1 MKKYVG
7 HIDVSVEKILG
18 KGAIKQ
24 ARTQKKHLVRLC
36 IHLSLSLS
44 LYVTCI
50 HVYSHTEE
58 APDTYVFIDLSLCR

>member
-7 HIDVSVEKILG
+7 HIDVSVEKIFG

-44 LYVTCI
+44 VCYMYTCVLA
-50 HVYSHTEE
+50 HRRST
-58 APDTYVFIDLSLCR
+58 